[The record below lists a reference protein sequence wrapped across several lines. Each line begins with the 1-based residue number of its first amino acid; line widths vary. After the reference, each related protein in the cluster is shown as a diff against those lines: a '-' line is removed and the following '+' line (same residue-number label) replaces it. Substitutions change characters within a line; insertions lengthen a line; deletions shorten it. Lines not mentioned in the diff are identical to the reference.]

1 MQRSLLR
8 DARLLALLF
17 VCMRAALFLVGEPT
31 LIDGSER
38 GIGRV
43 GDQLYYYTLA
53 EYSERGWLPFRDWWS
68 EFPPLWSHITVA
80 VYQLLGAG
88 ASYSRYALMMAALM
102 TTFDLG
108 NLILLRALARRLYGE
123 ARAAELAWVYAL
135 LPLPL
140 IFTYWTFE
148 ALVVFW
154 LMLALWLYL
163 RGQPNRAALSVV
175 LGTLTKYTP
184 ILFALVAWRDRRP
197 GAPPWWRLA
206 AISVITL
213 TLVYAALFAYGAEMT
228 IASLKAQIG
237 KPAYQTVWALLE
249 GHFTTGTF
257 GPPPARLDVSA
268 ASSSAAPLIPAWLRW
283 GAWATLTL
291 SLLAR
296 RQLRQERALIA
307 ACGFLLL
314 AFYLA
319 AQGWSPQWL
328 LPILPL
334 TLLVFPTRSGML
346 TIVALSALAL
356 ADYPLLFARSGP
368 VIDGIWRAP
377 FIAIVLL
384 REGLL
389 LALCVAFYRQL
400 R

>member
-1 MQRSLLR
+1 MRRSLLQ

-17 VCMRAALFLVGEPT
+17 VCMRAALFLAGEPA
-31 LIDGSER
+31 LNDGTEL
-38 GIGRV
+38 GIGRG

-53 EYSERGWLPFRDWWS
+53 GYSERGWLPFRDWWS

-80 VYQLLGAG
+80 VYQLLGAS
-88 ASYSRYALMMAALM
+88 ASYSRYALVMAVLM
-102 TTFDLG
+102 TAADLG
-108 NLILLRALARRLYGE
+108 NLILLRALARRLYGG
-123 ARAAELAWVYAL
+123 ARAAELSWIYAL

-163 RGQPNRAALSVV
+163 RGQPNRAAWSIA
-175 LGTLTKYTP
+175 LGALTKYSP

-197 GAPPWWRLA
+197 GAPPWQRLA

-213 TLVYAALFAYGAEMT
+213 ALVYAALFAYGAEMT
-228 IASLKAQIG
+228 VASLKAQIG
-237 KPAYQTVWALLE
+237 KTAYQSIWALLE
-249 GHFTTGTF
+249 GRFTTGLF
-257 GPPPARLDVSA
+257 GPPPAHLDASA

-283 GAWATLTL
+283 GAWATLTFG
-291 SLLAR
+291 LLAR

-307 ACGFLLL
+307 ACGFVLLT
-314 AFYLA
+314 FYLA

-334 TLLVFPTRSGML
+334 ALLVFPTRSGL
-346 TIVALSALAL
+346 LAIVALSALAL
-356 ADYPLLFARSGP
+356 ADYPTLFARSGP